1 MVKSQLHYLRMQ
13 PSLERGALKRSQ
25 VKMRSVIGALTER
38 EDLDPDACRGKRWWR
53 YLGGG

>member
-13 PSLERGALKRSQ
+13 PSLERGALQRSQ